1 MNIPIDLK
9 YTKDHEWVK
18 IDGDTATI
26 GITDFAQGE
35 LGDIVYVDVDTLDET
50 VDKDDV
56 FGSVE
61 AVKTVSDLFMPLTG
75 EVVEFNEGLE
85 DDPEIVNKDLYVKS
99 ETIALEIVLI
109 SDKTYHFIAYF
120 LLMLSWLYAFFKKK
134 SFTQHVKYIII
145 GCIFFGIIIEILQG
159 ITTTY
164 RTSSFLDVV
173 ANTLGVVFASIVFHF
188 FEKKIRLF

>member
-18 IDGDTATI
+18 VDGDTATI

-50 VDKDDV
+50 VDKDEV

-61 AVKTVSDLFMPLTG
+61 AVKTVSDLFMPLSG

-85 DDPEIVNKDLYVKS
+85 DDPEIVNKDPYDKGW
-99 ETIALEIVLI
+99 IIKI
-109 SDKTYHFIAYF
+109 SITDQSQIEDLLDAQAYQ
-120 LLMLSWLYAFFKKK
+120 S
-134 SFTQHVKYIII
+134 II
-145 GCIFFGIIIEILQG
+145 GG
-159 ITTTY
+159 
-164 RTSSFLDVV
+164 
-173 ANTLGVVFASIVFHF
+173 
-188 FEKKIRLF
+188 